1 MTGKKYRVVALILA
15 AVILA
20 AGGVLCYRHFH
31 QTAQPVTAEAS
42 AETAAAETVIFRQ
55 KDDRWKDDA
64 LGDSAY
70 HMADSGCLTCCVAAA
85 LQMQQIS
92 VDGLP
97 EDADAGAVNQ
107 FFSEQ
112 GVYDGQGNLQWDV
125 LEQVTGVPVLRQD
138 AAELPE
144 GALDEY
150 LADGCFPIVR
160 VKMPK
165 SGSTHYELL
174 TGSEDG
180 TYQCMDPLQKKEQTV
195 PLSDF
200 HNQIYAV
207 RVLQSP
213 K

>member
-150 LADGCFPIVR
+150 LAAVF
-160 VKMPK
+160 
-165 SGSTHYELL
+165 
-174 TGSEDG
+174 
-180 TYQCMDPLQKKEQTV
+180 
-195 PLSDF
+195 PLSG
-200 HNQIYAV
+200 
-207 RVLQSP
+207 
-213 K
+213 

>member
-15 AVILA
+15 VVILA

-31 QTAQPVTAEAS
+31 QTAQSVTAEAS
-42 AETAAAETVIFRQ
+42 AETAAAGTVIFRQ

-107 FFSEQ
+107 FFSDRACMTDREI
-112 GVYDGQGNLQWDV
+112 
-125 LEQVTGVPVLRQD
+125 
-138 AAELPE
+138 
-144 GALDEY
+144 
-150 LADGCFPIVR
+150 C
-160 VKMPK
+160 
-165 SGSTHYELL
+165 S
-174 TGSEDG
+174 G
-180 TYQCMDPLQKKEQTV
+180 TYWNK
-195 PLSDF
+195 
-200 HNQIYAV
+200 
-207 RVLQSP
+207 
-213 K
+213 

>member
-144 GALDEY
+144 GAPDEY

-165 SGSTHYELL
+165 SGSRNTPSS
-174 TGSEDG
+174 TNAAAS
-180 TYQCMDPLQKKEQTV
+180 T
-195 PLSDF
+195 
-200 HNQIYAV
+200 
-207 RVLQSP
+207 
-213 K
+213 

>member
-165 SGSTHYELL
+165 SGSTHYVLL
-174 TGSEDG
+174 TGSED
-180 TYQCMDPLQKKEQTV
+180 
-195 PLSDF
+195 
-200 HNQIYAV
+200 QIYAV